1 VTLTIEMLFP
11 EIANLHGDN
20 ANIGYLAQC
29 RPDARVI
36 RTGLTD
42 TPAFVAGPVDLVYL
56 GAMTEQGQLKAIE
69 RLRPHRD
76 RIESLIEAG
85 TAFLFTH
92 NALEVLGTR
101 IRNDDMHYD
110 VPGVGVFGFESTLRM
125 FGRYNGKVMGTVPEV
140 GAEHPVLGY
149 KSQFSMVSVAQWLP
163 GFLTAERGIGRNTAT
178 AVEGV
183 RLGNFMGTSLL
194 GPLLIANPHFT
205 RSLLVQLDPDSE
217 PRLAHEQLALAAYDA
232 RLNDFRD
239 ERRWHPFERV
249 QSPGAPL
256 RRALTR
262 SALREGGMTR
272 RASRE
277 RSRTASL

>member
-1 VTLTIEMLFP
+1 MSRALTIEMLFP

-36 RTGLTD
+36 RTSLTD
-42 TPAFVAGPVDLVYL
+42 TPAFATEPVDLVYL
-56 GAMTEQGQLKAIE
+56 GALTEQGQLKAIE
-69 RLRPHRD
+69 RLRPHRK
-76 RIESLIEAG
+76 RIEALIEAG

-101 IRNDDMHYD
+101 IRNDEMNYD
-110 VPGVGVFGFESTLRM
+110 VPGVGIFELESTLRM
-125 FGRYNGKVMGTVPEV
+125 FGRYNGKVMGTVAEV

-149 KSQFSMVSVAQWLP
+149 KSQFSMVTGGASLP
-163 GFLTAERGIGRNTAT
+163 GFLTADRGIGRNTGT

-183 RLGNFMGTSLL
+183 RHNRFIGTSLI
-194 GPLLIANPHFT
+194 GPLLIVNPHLT
-205 RSLLVQLDPDSE
+205 RSLLAQLDPDTE
-217 PRLAHEQLALAAYDA
+217 PTLAHESFALAAYDA

-249 QSPGAPL
+249 QA
-256 RRALTR
+256 
-262 SALREGGMTR
+262 
-272 RASRE
+272 
-277 RSRTASL
+277 